1 MSPMK
6 FFASHL
12 ATSMRTYE
20 GMTLTVENGVITQIE
35 SGQAA
40 GAKQL
45 SGVVIPGFVDIH
57 CHGGGGYDLSVDPK
71 GAEFHLRHGSTTL
84 LASFISEPVDSIKAK
99 IARLNLGKN
108 LVGIH
113 LEGPYLS
120 HIHCGAHKEE
130 YLHSPRMEDLKEFIS
145 SGKVRYI
152 TIAPEI
158 TGALEAISHL
168 SKHNVKVAIGHSAAT
183 SADVKQSILNGAT
196 SVTHFYNGM
205 RKDLDD
211 KECLAGFSLNQSSLY
226 LELILDGVHVPFDI
240 LKETITRAPKRIIAI
255 TDAAPFA
262 GNPDGGYQLG
272 ELPVKVSDG
281 VARLSSTGALAGS
294 MLTMD
299 KAFKNAMN
307 SLNLELITA
316 VNFFSTNPAE
326 LLGETL
332 VGDIAVG
339 KKANFLTFDEKWN
352 LTEVYFEGELVS

>member
-12 ATSMRTYE
+12 ATSLRTFE
-20 GMTLTVENGVITQIE
+20 GMTLSVENGVITEIQ
-35 SGQAA
+35 SGRAA
-40 GAKQL
+40 GAKTL
-45 SGVVIPGFVDIH
+45 SGIVIPGFVDLH
-57 CHGGGGYDLSVDPK
+57 CHGGGGYDLSIDPK

-84 LASFISEPVDSIKAK
+84 LASFISEPVDLIKEK
-99 IARLNLGKN
+99 ISKLKLERNLI
-108 LVGIH
+108 GIH

-120 HIHCGAHKEE
+120 HIHCGAHKKE
-130 YLHSPRMEDLKEFIS
+130 YLLPPKMDDIKEYVS

-158 TGALEAISHL
+158 DGALEAISYL
-168 SKHNVKVAIGHSAAT
+168 ARNNVKVAIGHSAAT
-183 SADVKQSILNGAT
+183 SEDIKQAMSNGAV

-240 LKETITRAPKRIIAI
+240 LKEIITRAPKRIIAI

-316 VNFFSTNPAE
+316 VNFFSTNPAK
-326 LLGETL
+326 LLGENL

-352 LTEVYFEGELVS
+352 LNEVYFEGELVS

>member
-45 SGVVIPGFVDIH
+45 SGVVTPGFVDIH

-84 LASFISEPVDSIKAK
+84 LASFISEPVTLIREK
-99 IARLNLGKN
+99 ISRLKLGRNLI
-108 LVGIH
+108 GIH

-120 HIHCGAHKEE
+120 HNHCGAHKKE
-130 YLHSPRMEDLKEFIS
+130 YLLSPEMDDIKEYVS
-145 SGKVRYI
+145 SGKVSYL

-158 TGALEAISHL
+158 DGAVEAISYL
-168 SKHNVKVAIGHSAAT
+168 ASNNIKVAIGHSAAT
-183 SADVKQSILNGAT
+183 SVDIKQAIANGAI
-196 SVTHFYNGM
+196 SITHFYNGM
-205 RKDLDD
+205 KKELDNQD
-211 KECLAGFSLNQSSLY
+211 CLAGYSLNQSSLY
-226 LELILDGVHVPFDI
+226 LELIMDGVHLPFDLI
-240 LKETITRAPKRIIAI
+240 KEVIKRAPDRIIAI

-281 VARLSSTGALAGS
+281 VARLSSNGALAGS

-299 KAFKNAMN
+299 KAFKNAMD
-307 SLNLELITA
+307 NLGLDLVNA
-316 VNFFSTNPAE
+316 VNIFSTNPAK
-326 LLGETL
+326 LLGEDL
-332 VGDIAVG
+332 LGDIAVG
-339 KKANFLTFDEKWN
+339 KKANFLSFDEKWKLN
-352 LTEVYFEGELVS
+352 EVYFEGELVS